1 MVNVSQ
7 FTLKG
12 DNTLEIHYKISIDVE
27 RLQEI
32 VRNDSENI
40 KNLLLELTDDI
51 TDSATDND
59 SIKIEEKNIKN
70 DLVEFYNEWIKEEE
84 GKFNV
89 IREFIADNNLYT
101 NVDKASKNLRQI
113 IYSYQNKKN
122 HTLTAEIFTILIQ
135 EHTKNLDKDSK
146 DVMVLLLYFL
156 YRMCFIGD
164 K

>member
-51 TDSATDND
+51 TDSTTDND

-89 IREFIADNNLYT
+89 IGEFIADNGLYT

-122 HTLTAEIFTILIQ
+122 HTLTSEIFTILIQ
-135 EHTKNLDKDSK
+135 EHTKNLDNDSK
-146 DVMVLLLYFL
+146 DIMVLLLYFL

>member
-7 FTLKG
+7 FTLNG

-40 KNLLLELTDDI
+40 KNLLCELTDDI
-51 TDSATDND
+51 ADSTTDND

-89 IREFIADNNLYT
+89 IREFIADNDLYN

-113 IYSYQNKKN
+113 IYAYQNKKN
-122 HTLTAEIFTILIQ
+122 HMLTAEIFTILIQ
-135 EHTKNLDKDSK
+135 EHTKNLDNDSK

>member
-1 MVNVSQ
+1 MVSVSQ
-7 FTLKG
+7 FTFFGNNKFL
-12 DNTLEIHYKISIDVE
+12 YQISIDVE

-51 TDSATDND
+51 RDSATDND

-113 IYSYQNKKN
+113 IYSYQDKKN

-135 EHTKNLDKDSK
+135 EHTKNLDNDSK